1 MENINKQYDELLI
14 TIERIIHKY
23 NQIEKKV
30 DTYGNDIPLTCTEVH
45 ILNEIGKNPKI
56 GVKAIAVHKGVT
68 EGAVSQIVK
77 KLIRKG
83 LVYKAI
89 SKESESRVE
98 LTLTEIGKISYENH
112 RQFHK
117 EANQKWYK
125 LFDEYSGEDYQK
137 IASFLTKMDELMS
150 EKGE

>member
-1 MENINKQYDELLI
+1 M
-14 TIERIIHKY
+14 
-23 NQIEKKV
+23 
-30 DTYGNDIPLTCTEVH
+30 
-45 ILNEIGKNPKI
+45 
-56 GVKAIAVHKGVT
+56 
-68 EGAVSQIVK
+68 K